1 MARPDLTGILLVGG
15 ASRRFGSAKALALW
29 DGKSLAAHAWE
40 LLGETCGER
49 VAVGKVGDELELP
62 FPVLDD
68 GTETRAALA
77 GIVAGLRAAPTEL
90 CVVLPVDTPL
100 ITSELLLELAD
111 ACAEA
116 AVTQTGPL
124 PAALRR
130 RALPV
135 LERRL
140 ADGSLALRG
149 ALAELDTCEIDADPA
164 LLVNVNTQAELQEL
178 ARRTA
183 SASSS
188 SSTSRR
194 ARPTR

>member
-68 GTETRAALA
+68 GTET
-77 GIVAGLRAAPTEL
+77 RAAPTEL